1 MKKKY
6 KEYDDITL
14 KKIQSVEMEI
24 LKDLWIFATE
34 TDWIILELPELE

>member
-24 LKDLWIFATE
+24 LKDFMDI
-34 TDWIILELPELE
+34 